1 MVNKKKR
8 SLDRFRLDG
17 LRALVSGAGRGL
29 GYACALALAEAGAEI
44 IALSRT
50 LDELKK
56 LKAEIESD
64 GGKADI
70 VVCDAADAAQINE
83 IIPNLGRIDILLN
96 NAGTNIPEAFVDVS
110 LNNLDTILNLNV
122 RGAFL
127 MAQAVVKEML
137 KRGHGGSIINISSQ
151 MGHVGAPNRTVYCA
165 SKHAIEGLT
174 KAMGVE
180 LAPKGIRVNSVGP
193 TFIETPL
200 TKPFFDNAEFAKDT
214 LARIPLAKLGQVED
228 VADAVVYLASPAAG
242 MVTGGSLLVDGGWT
256 AR

>member
-1 MVNKKKR
+1 M
-8 SLDRFRLDG
+8 
-17 LRALVSGAGRGL
+17 
-29 GYACALALAEAGAEI
+29 
-44 IALSRT
+44 
-50 LDELKK
+50 
-56 LKAEIESD
+56 
-64 GGKADI
+64 
-70 VVCDAADAAQINE
+70 
-83 IIPNLGRIDILLN
+83 
-96 NAGTNIPEAFVDVS
+96 S

-137 KRGHGGSIINISSQ
+137 KRGHGGSIINMSSQ

>member
-1 MVNKKKR
+1 MRSPRTR
-8 SLDRFRLDG
+8 SLERFRLDG
-17 LRALVSGAGRGL
+17 LRALITGAGRGL
-29 GYACALALAEAGAEI
+29 GKACAVALADAGAEVVI
-44 IALSRT
+44 MSRT
-50 LDELKK
+50 ASELENLRDQIKN
-56 LKAEIESD
+56 D
-64 GGKADI
+64 GGKAEI
-70 VVCDAADAAQINE
+70 AVCNAANADQINE
-83 IIPNLGRIDILLN
+83 IIPDLGRLDILVN
-96 NAGTNIPEAFVDVS
+96 NAGTNIPEAFTEVS
-110 LNNLDTILNLNV
+110 TANFDAIMNLNV

-137 KRGHGGSIINISSQ
+137 KRGHGGSIINMSSQ